1 MRRARRA
8 LLVAVA
14 LAAAGCATV
23 DPYARAPIAQHL
35 ERSDAA
41 GDCARLLRDVDARID
56 ALGVRDAL
64 APRVPGFPYLRVDRA
79 TAALRDEALAAR
91 ASFGVWSELMARLDR
106 QARAAELANAGIA
119 DLPPAAALDAC
130 RYQLAVADRGEL
142 ARLAE
147 ASQVPD
153 DYSLLMRALGLY
165 PLTRI
170 PFAAGIRAWHDR
182 TRAVFAT
189 PLEALP
195 VAGRLVRY
203 APAARIESTPA
214 VAQSTAFGLPLLP
227 AARLAELIQRNAPV
241 LEVDVAT
248 DDDRIGALVWRS
260 GEPPRI
266 AVEVD
271 RPVAYVRIA
280 HTRIAGRVHLQ
291 LVYTFWFAARTA
303 ESAFDI
309 LAGRLDGLIWRV
321 TLGDDLE
328 PLVYDSIHPCG
339 CYHMFFPTVRVRAR
353 PQPQTL
359 DEGLFAPQTA
369 AAPAAGERV
378 ALRVANRTHYL
389 QRVRAAVDVGEAT
402 IYALRDDD
410 ELRSLPLRAGGRRSA
425 FGPDGLVP
433 GSERLER
440 FLFWPMG
447 IASAG
452 QMRQWGR
459 HATAFVGRRHFD
471 DPLLFD
477 KYFEVVR

>member
-1 MRRARRA
+1 MRRAARA
-8 LLVAVA
+8 LLAAVA

-41 GDCARLLRDVDARID
+41 GDCARMFRAADARID
-56 ALGVRDAL
+56 ALGMRDAM

-79 TAALRDEALAAR
+79 TAALRNEALAAR
-91 ASFGVWSELMARLDR
+91 ASFGVLSELMARLDR
-106 QARAAELANAGIA
+106 QARAAELANAGA
-119 DLPPAAALDAC
+119 GDLPSAAALDAC
-130 RYQLAVADRGEL
+130 RYQLAVADDGEL

-147 ASQVPD
+147 AAQVPD

-165 PLTRI
+165 PLTRL

-203 APAARIESTPA
+203 APAPRLESMPA
-214 VAQSTAFGLPLLP
+214 VAQSAAFGLPLVP
-227 AARLAELIQRNAPV
+227 AARLAELVLRNAPV
-241 LEVDVAT
+241 LEVDTAT
-248 DDDRIGALVWRS
+248 DDDRIGALAWRS

-266 AVEVD
+266 GVDVE
-271 RPVAYVRIA
+271 RPVAYTRFA

-291 LVYTFWFAARTA
+291 LVYTFWFPARPA
-303 ESAFDI
+303 ESAFDL
-309 LAGRLDGLIWRV
+309 LAGDLDGLVWRV
-321 TLGDDLE
+321 TLGDDFE
-328 PLVYDSIHPCG
+328 PIVYDSIHPCG
-339 CYHMFFPTVRVRAR
+339 CYHMFFPTARVRAR
-353 PQPQTL
+353 PQPETL
-359 DEGLFAPQTA
+359 DEGLFAPQSA
-369 AAPAAGERV
+369 AVPAAGERV
-378 ALRVANRTHYL
+378 VLRVANRTHYL
-389 QRVRAAVDVGEAT
+389 QRVRTAVDIGDAIV
-402 IYALRDDD
+402 YALHDDD
-410 ELRSLPLRAGGRRSA
+410 ELRSLPLPAGGRRSA
-425 FGPDGLVP
+425 FGPDGLVA

-440 FLFWPMG
+440 FVFWPMG

-477 KYFEVVR
+477 KYFEAVR

>member
-1 MRRARRA
+1 MKRAARA
-8 LLVAVA
+8 LLAAAA

-41 GDCARLLRDVDARID
+41 GDCARLFRAADARID
-56 ALGVRDAL
+56 ALGVRDAM

-79 TAALRDEALAAR
+79 TAALRDVALAAR
-91 ASFGVWSELMARLDR
+91 ASFGPWSELMARLDR
-106 QARAAELANAGIA
+106 QARAAELANAGNG
-119 DLPPAAALDAC
+119 DLPSAAALDAC
-130 RYQLAVADRGEL
+130 RYQLAVADHGEL

-147 ASQVPD
+147 AAQVPD

-165 PLTRI
+165 PLTRL

-203 APAARIESTPA
+203 APAARIDSMPA
-214 VAQSTAFGLPLLP
+214 VAQSTAFGLPLVP
-227 AARLAELIQRNAPV
+227 AARLAELVRRNAPV
-241 LEVDVAT
+241 LEVDTVT
-248 DDDRIGALVWRS
+248 DDDRIGALAWRA
-260 GEPPRI
+260 GEPPHI
-266 AVEVD
+266 GVD
-271 RPVAYVRIA
+271 VGRPVAYVRIA
-280 HTRIAGRVHLQ
+280 HTRIAARVHLQ
-291 LVYTFWFAARTA
+291 LVYTFWFPARPA
-303 ESAFDI
+303 ESAFDL
-309 LAGRLDGLIWRV
+309 LAGELDGLVWRV
-321 TLGDDLE
+321 TLGEDFE
-328 PLVYDSIHPCG
+328 PIVYDSIHPCG
-339 CYHMFFPTVRVRAR
+339 CYHMFFPTARVRAR
-353 PQPQTL
+353 PQPETL

-369 AAPAAGERV
+369 ALPAPGERIV
-378 ALRVANRTHYL
+378 LRVANRTHYL
-389 QRVRAAVDVGEAT
+389 QRVRTAVDIDDAIT
-402 IYALRDDD
+402 YALHDDD
-410 ELRSLPLRAGGRRSA
+410 ELRSLPLPAGGRRSA

-440 FLFWPMG
+440 FVFWPMG

-477 KYFEVVR
+477 QYFEVIR

>member
-1 MRRARRA
+1 MRRARGA
-8 LLVAVA
+8 LLVALA
-14 LAAAGCATV
+14 LAAAGCATI
-23 DPYARAPIAQHL
+23 DPYTRAPIAQHL

-41 GDCARLLRDVDARID
+41 GDCARLFRDVDARID
-56 ALGVRDAL
+56 ALGVRDAQ

-106 QARAAELANAGIA
+106 QARAAELANGESG
-119 DLPPAAALDAC
+119 DLPSAAALDAC
-130 RYQLAVADRGEL
+130 RYQLAVADHGEI
-142 ARLAE
+142 ARLAK
-147 ASQVPD
+147 AAQVPD

-170 PFAAGIRAWHDR
+170 PFAAGIRAWQDR
-182 TRAVFAT
+182 SRAVFAT

-195 VAGRLVRY
+195 VAGRLRRY
-203 APAARIESTPA
+203 APAAHMESVPS
-214 VAQSTAFGLPLLP
+214 VAHSAAFGLPLLP
-227 AARLAELIQRNAPV
+227 AARLVELVRHNAPV
-241 LEVDVAT
+241 LEVDTAS
-248 DDDRIGALVWRS
+248 DDDRIGALVWQAA
-260 GEPPRI
+260 EPPRLG
-266 AVEVD
+266 VD
-271 RPVAYVRIA
+271 VKRPVAYVRIA

-291 LVYTFWFAARTA
+291 LVYTFWFPARPP

-309 LAGRLDGLIWRV
+309 LAGRLDGLVWRV
-321 TLGDDLE
+321 TLAEDSE

-339 CYHMFFPTVRVRAR
+339 CYHMFFPTARVRAR
-353 PQPQTL
+353 PQPATL

-369 AAPAAGERV
+369 AVPAAGERV
-378 ALRVANRTHYL
+378 VLRVANRTHYL
-389 QRVRAAVDVGEAT
+389 QRVRFEVNAGAAS

-410 ELRSLPLRAGGRRSA
+410 ELRSLPLPAGGRRSA

-433 GSERLER
+433 GSERSER
-440 FLFWPMG
+440 FFFWPMG

>member
-1 MRRARRA
+1 MNRAARG
-8 LLVAVA
+8 LLAAAA

-23 DPYARAPIAQHL
+23 DPYSRAPIARHL

-41 GDCARLLRDVDARID
+41 GDCARLFRDVDARID
-56 ALGVRDAL
+56 ALGVRDAM
-64 APRVPGFPYLRVDRA
+64 APRVTGFPYLRVDRA

-91 ASFGVWSELMARLDR
+91 GSFGVWSELMARLDR
-106 QARAAELANAGIA
+106 QARAAELANAGAA
-119 DLPPAAALDAC
+119 DLPAATALDAC
-130 RYQLAVADRGEL
+130 RYQLAVADHGEI
-142 ARLAE
+142 AQLAE
-147 ASQVPD
+147 AAQVPD
-153 DYSLLMRALGLY
+153 DYSLLMRAVGLY

-170 PFAAGIRAWHDR
+170 PFAAGIRAWHER
-182 TRAVFAT
+182 TRAVFAG
-189 PLEALP
+189 PLDSLP
-195 VAGRLVRY
+195 VAGRLHRY
-203 APAARIESTPA
+203 APAPRIERAPS

-227 AARLAELIQRNAPV
+227 AAQLAALVQRHAPV
-241 LEVDVAT
+241 LEIDTVT
-248 DDDRIGALVWRS
+248 DDDRIGALFWKA

-266 AVEVD
+266 GVDVD
-271 RPVAYVRIA
+271 RPVAYVRAA

-291 LVYTFWFAARTA
+291 LVYTFWFPARPP

-309 LAGRLDGLIWRV
+309 LAGDLDGLVWRV
-321 TLGDDLE
+321 TLDDDFE

-339 CYHMFFPTVRVRAR
+339 CYHMFFPTARVRAR
-353 PQPQTL
+353 PQPETL

-369 AAPAAGERV
+369 TAPAAGERTV
-378 ALRVANRTHYL
+378 LRVANRTHYL
-389 QRVRAAVDVGEAT
+389 QRVRAAAHIGEAS

-410 ELRSLPLRAGGRRSA
+410 ELRSLPLPDGGRRSA

-433 GSERLER
+433 GSERPER

-471 DPLLFD
+471 DPLIFD
-477 KYFEVVR
+477 KYFERVK

>member
-1 MRRARRA
+1 MNRAARA
-8 LLVAVA
+8 LLAAAA
-14 LAAAGCATV
+14 LAATGCATV

-41 GDCARLLRDVDARID
+41 GDCARLFREVDARID
-56 ALGVRDAL
+56 ALGVRDAM
-64 APRVPGFPYLRVDRA
+64 APRVSGFPYLRVDRA
-79 TAALRDEALAAR
+79 TAALRDEAFAAR

-106 QARAAELANAGIA
+106 QARTAELANAGAA

-130 RYQLAVADRGEL
+130 RYQLAVADNGQI

-147 ASQVPD
+147 AARVPD

-165 PLTRI
+165 PLTRL
-170 PFAAGIRAWHDR
+170 PFVAGIRAWHDR

-203 APAARIESTPA
+203 APAARIESMPA
-214 VAQSTAFGLPLLP
+214 VAQSTAFGLPLVS
-227 AARLAELIQRNAPV
+227 AARLAELVQRNAPV
-241 LEVDVAT
+241 LEVDAVT
-248 DDDRIGALVWRS
+248 DDDRIGALVWRA
-260 GEPPRI
+260 GEPPRV
-266 AVEVD
+266 AVDVG

-291 LVYTFWFAARTA
+291 LVYTFWFPARPP

-309 LAGRLDGLIWRV
+309 LAGDLDGLIWRV

-339 CYHMFFPTVRVRAR
+339 CYHMFFPTARVRAR
-353 PQPQTL
+353 SQPETL

-389 QRVRAAVDVGEAT
+389 QRVRAAVDGGEAS

-410 ELRSLPLRAGGRRSA
+410 EVRSLPLPDGGRRSA

-433 GSERLER
+433 GSERPER
-440 FLFWPMG
+440 FIFWPMG

-477 KYFEVVR
+477 KYFEVVK